1 MKTFRFPLQ
10 RVLEWR
16 ALQLRVE
23 EEKLAG
29 LQQQLASL
37 LQMREKLAAERN
49 RSQSHLFASGTAAG
63 SDLQTWALYQARL
76 VKQQELLKT
85 QLLQCEKLTLEQR
98 QRLLKARTDHRVLE
112 RLKERRW
119 RQWVYLNDR
128 EQEDTAAEVY
138 LSKWSREDLEN
149 KSAEVAMKLV
159 TPPVYSPDLPSPP
172 PSVRACD
179 RTSTGLNPC
188 GGPRSRWWFRWSASA
203 RRRWSRPETTS
214 RACG

>member
-49 RSQSHLFASGTAAG
+49 RSQSALFASGVAAG

-76 VKQQELLKT
+76 VKQQELVKT
-85 QLLQCEKLTLEQR
+85 QLLQCERLTLEQR

-119 RQWVYLNDR
+119 RQWIYLNDR
-128 EQEDTAAEVY
+128 ETEDTAAEVY
-138 LSKWSREDLEN
+138 LSKWNREDLEN
-149 KSAEVAMKLV
+149 KAVEM
-159 TPPVYSPDLPSPP
+159 
-172 PSVRACD
+172 
-179 RTSTGLNPC
+179 
-188 GGPRSRWWFRWSASA
+188 
-203 RRRWSRPETTS
+203 
-214 RACG
+214 

>member
-29 LQQQLASL
+29 LQQQLTSL

-49 RSQSHLFASGTAAG
+49 RSQSQLFASGTAAG
-63 SDLQTWALYQARL
+63 SDLQSWALYQARL
-76 VKQQELLKT
+76 VTHQEILKT
-85 QLLQCEKLTLEQR
+85 QLLQCEKLILEQR

-128 EQEDTAAEVY
+128 ELEDTAAEVY

-149 KSAEVAMKLV
+149 KSAEM
-159 TPPVYSPDLPSPP
+159 
-172 PSVRACD
+172 
-179 RTSTGLNPC
+179 
-188 GGPRSRWWFRWSASA
+188 
-203 RRRWSRPETTS
+203 
-214 RACG
+214 

>member
-1 MKTFRFPLQ
+1 MKIFRFPLQ

-37 LQMREKLAAERN
+37 LELREKLAAERN
-49 RSQSHLFASGTAAG
+49 RSQAHLFASGTAAG

-128 EQEDTAAEVY
+128 ELEDSAAEAY
-138 LSKWSREDLEN
+138 LSKWSREDLET
-149 KSAEVAMKLV
+149 KSAETL
-159 TPPVYSPDLPSPP
+159 
-172 PSVRACD
+172 
-179 RTSTGLNPC
+179 
-188 GGPRSRWWFRWSASA
+188 
-203 RRRWSRPETTS
+203 
-214 RACG
+214 

>member
-49 RSQSHLFASGTAAG
+49 RSQSALFASGVAPG

-76 VKQQELLKT
+76 VKQQELVKT
-85 QLLQCEKLTLEQR
+85 QLLQCERLTLEQR

-119 RQWVYLNDR
+119 RQWIYLNDR
-128 EQEDTAAEVY
+128 ETEDTAAEVY
-138 LSKWSREDLEN
+138 LSKWNREDLEN
-149 KSAEVAMKLV
+149 KSVEM
-159 TPPVYSPDLPSPP
+159 
-172 PSVRACD
+172 
-179 RTSTGLNPC
+179 
-188 GGPRSRWWFRWSASA
+188 
-203 RRRWSRPETTS
+203 
-214 RACG
+214 

>member
-1 MKTFRFPLQ
+1 MKIFRFPLQ

-29 LQQQLASL
+29 LQHQLASL

-49 RSQSHLFASGTAAG
+49 RSQSNLFASGTAAG

-76 VKQQELLKT
+76 VKQQELLKI

-128 EQEDTAAEVY
+128 ELEDTAAEVY
-138 LSKWSREDLEN
+138 LSKWNREDLEN
-149 KSAEVAMKLV
+149 KSAEAL
-159 TPPVYSPDLPSPP
+159 
-172 PSVRACD
+172 
-179 RTSTGLNPC
+179 
-188 GGPRSRWWFRWSASA
+188 
-203 RRRWSRPETTS
+203 
-214 RACG
+214 

>member
-23 EEKLAG
+23 EEKLAA

-37 LQMREKLAAERN
+37 LALREKLSAERN
-49 RSQSHLFASGTAAG
+49 RSQAHLFASGTAAG

-85 QLLQCEKLTLEQR
+85 QMAQCEKLTLEQR
-98 QRLLKARTDHRVLE
+98 QRLFKARTDHRVLE

-149 KSAEVAMKLV
+149 KSAEM
-159 TPPVYSPDLPSPP
+159 
-172 PSVRACD
+172 
-179 RTSTGLNPC
+179 
-188 GGPRSRWWFRWSASA
+188 
-203 RRRWSRPETTS
+203 
-214 RACG
+214 

>member
-29 LQQQLASL
+29 LQQHLASL
-37 LQMREKLAAERN
+37 LALREKLAAERN
-49 RSQSHLFASGTAAG
+49 RSQAHLFASGTAAG

-85 QLLQCEKLTLEQR
+85 QLAQCEKLTVEQR

-128 EQEDTAAEVY
+128 ELEDTAAEVY

-149 KSAEVAMKLV
+149 KSAEAL
-159 TPPVYSPDLPSPP
+159 
-172 PSVRACD
+172 
-179 RTSTGLNPC
+179 
-188 GGPRSRWWFRWSASA
+188 
-203 RRRWSRPETTS
+203 
-214 RACG
+214 

>member
-23 EEKLAG
+23 EEKLAS
-29 LQQQLASL
+29 LQQQLTAL
-37 LQMREKLAAERN
+37 LQLREKLAAERN

-98 QRLLKARTDHRVLE
+98 QRLMKARTDHRVLE

-128 EQEDTAAEVY
+128 ELEDSAAEAY

-149 KSAEVAMKLV
+149 KSLEM
-159 TPPVYSPDLPSPP
+159 
-172 PSVRACD
+172 
-179 RTSTGLNPC
+179 
-188 GGPRSRWWFRWSASA
+188 
-203 RRRWSRPETTS
+203 
-214 RACG
+214 

>member
-29 LQQQLASL
+29 LQQQLANL
-37 LQMREKLAAERN
+37 LQLREKLEAERN
-49 RSQSHLFASGTAAG
+49 RSQSHLFASGTAVG

-76 VKQQELLKT
+76 VKQQEILRT

-128 EQEDTAAEVY
+128 EQEDSAAEAY

-149 KSAEVAMKLV
+149 QSAEAL
-159 TPPVYSPDLPSPP
+159 
-172 PSVRACD
+172 
-179 RTSTGLNPC
+179 
-188 GGPRSRWWFRWSASA
+188 
-203 RRRWSRPETTS
+203 
-214 RACG
+214 

>member
-37 LQMREKLAAERN
+37 LQLREKLASARN
-49 RSQSHLFASGTAAG
+49 RSESHLFSSGAAAG
-63 SDLQTWALYQARL
+63 SELQSWALYQARL
-76 VKQQELLKT
+76 AKQQELLKA
-85 QLLQCEKLTLEQR
+85 QLLQCENLILEQR

-128 EQEDTAAEVY
+128 EVEDTAAEVY
-138 LSKWSREDLEN
+138 LSKWGREDLDN
-149 KSAEVAMKLV
+149 KSADIL
-159 TPPVYSPDLPSPP
+159 
-172 PSVRACD
+172 
-179 RTSTGLNPC
+179 
-188 GGPRSRWWFRWSASA
+188 
-203 RRRWSRPETTS
+203 
-214 RACG
+214 

>member
-37 LQMREKLAAERN
+37 LELREKLAAERN
-49 RSQSHLFASGTAAG
+49 RSQAHLFASGTAAG

-128 EQEDTAAEVY
+128 ELEDSAAEAY

-149 KSAEVAMKLV
+149 KSAEAL
-159 TPPVYSPDLPSPP
+159 
-172 PSVRACD
+172 
-179 RTSTGLNPC
+179 
-188 GGPRSRWWFRWSASA
+188 
-203 RRRWSRPETTS
+203 
-214 RACG
+214 

>member
-29 LQQQLASL
+29 LQQHLASL
-37 LQMREKLAAERN
+37 LQLGEKLAAERN
-49 RSQSHLFASGTAAG
+49 RSQSQLCSSGTAAG
-63 SDLQTWALYQARL
+63 SDLQSWALYQARL
-76 VKQQELLKT
+76 VKQQEILKT
-85 QLLQCEKLTLEQR
+85 QLAQCEKLTVEQR

-112 RLKERRW
+112 KLKERRW

-128 EQEDTAAEVY
+128 ELEDTAAEVY

-149 KSAEVAMKLV
+149 KSAEAL
-159 TPPVYSPDLPSPP
+159 
-172 PSVRACD
+172 
-179 RTSTGLNPC
+179 
-188 GGPRSRWWFRWSASA
+188 
-203 RRRWSRPETTS
+203 
-214 RACG
+214 

>member
-1 MKTFRFPLQ
+1 MKIFRFPLQ

-23 EEKLAG
+23 EEKLTG
-29 LQQQLASL
+29 LQQQLAAL
-37 LQMREKLAAERN
+37 LQMREKLAAERH

-119 RQWVYLNDR
+119 RQWIYLNDR
-128 EQEDTAAEVY
+128 ELEDSAAEAY

-149 KSAEVAMKLV
+149 KSAEAL
-159 TPPVYSPDLPSPP
+159 
-172 PSVRACD
+172 
-179 RTSTGLNPC
+179 
-188 GGPRSRWWFRWSASA
+188 
-203 RRRWSRPETTS
+203 
-214 RACG
+214 

>member
-1 MKTFRFPLQ
+1 MKIFRFPLQ

-37 LQMREKLAAERN
+37 LELREKLAAERN
-49 RSQSHLFASGTAAG
+49 RSQAHLFASGTAAG

-76 VKQQELLKT
+76 VKQEELLKT

-128 EQEDTAAEVY
+128 ELEDSAAEAY

-149 KSAEVAMKLV
+149 KSAEVL
-159 TPPVYSPDLPSPP
+159 
-172 PSVRACD
+172 
-179 RTSTGLNPC
+179 
-188 GGPRSRWWFRWSASA
+188 
-203 RRRWSRPETTS
+203 
-214 RACG
+214 

>member
-1 MKTFRFPLQ
+1 MQIFRFPLL
-10 RVLEWR
+10 RVLVWR

-29 LQQQLASL
+29 LQPKLPSL
-37 LQMREKLAAERN
+37 LQMREKRAAERN
-49 RSQSHLFASGTAAG
+49 RSQSNLFASGTAAG

-76 VKQQELLKT
+76 VKQQELLKI

-128 EQEDTAAEVY
+128 ELEDTAAEVY
-138 LSKWSREDLEN
+138 LSKWNREDLEN
-149 KSAEVAMKLV
+149 KSAEAL
-159 TPPVYSPDLPSPP
+159 
-172 PSVRACD
+172 
-179 RTSTGLNPC
+179 
-188 GGPRSRWWFRWSASA
+188 
-203 RRRWSRPETTS
+203 
-214 RACG
+214 

>member
-29 LQQQLASL
+29 LQQHLTSL
-37 LQMREKLAAERN
+37 VQMREKLAAERN
-49 RSQSHLFASGTAAG
+49 RSQSTLFASGTAAG

-85 QLLQCEKLTLEQR
+85 QLSQCEKLTLEQR
-98 QRLLKARTDHRVLE
+98 QRLFKARTDHRVLE

-128 EQEDTAAEVY
+128 ELEDSAAEAY
-138 LSKWSREDLEN
+138 LSKWNREDLEN
-149 KSAEVAMKLV
+149 KSAEV
-159 TPPVYSPDLPSPP
+159 
-172 PSVRACD
+172 
-179 RTSTGLNPC
+179 
-188 GGPRSRWWFRWSASA
+188 
-203 RRRWSRPETTS
+203 
-214 RACG
+214 

>member
-1 MKTFRFPLQ
+1 MKIFRFPLQ

-23 EEKLAG
+23 EEKLTG
-29 LQQQLASL
+29 LQQQLAAL
-37 LQMREKLAAERN
+37 LQMRDKLAAERS

-128 EQEDTAAEVY
+128 ELEDSAAEAY

-149 KSAEVAMKLV
+149 KSAEAL
-159 TPPVYSPDLPSPP
+159 
-172 PSVRACD
+172 
-179 RTSTGLNPC
+179 
-188 GGPRSRWWFRWSASA
+188 
-203 RRRWSRPETTS
+203 
-214 RACG
+214 

>member
-1 MKTFRFPLQ
+1 MKIFRFPLQ

-76 VKQQELLKT
+76 VKQQELVKT

-119 RQWVYLNDR
+119 RQWIYLNDR
-128 EQEDTAAEVY
+128 ELEDSAAEAY

-149 KSAEVAMKLV
+149 KSAEVL
-159 TPPVYSPDLPSPP
+159 
-172 PSVRACD
+172 
-179 RTSTGLNPC
+179 
-188 GGPRSRWWFRWSASA
+188 
-203 RRRWSRPETTS
+203 
-214 RACG
+214 